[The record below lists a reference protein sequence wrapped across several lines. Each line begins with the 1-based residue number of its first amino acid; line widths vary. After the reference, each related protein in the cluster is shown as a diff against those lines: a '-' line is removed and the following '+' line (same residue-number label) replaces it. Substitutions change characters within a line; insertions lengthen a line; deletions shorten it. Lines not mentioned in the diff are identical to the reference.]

1 MMAWETLRA
10 YMRTEFDLVADEAMA
25 LTLAWS
31 FEGDVIQHEWL
42 VHVVAR
48 GVSHVAIVCPVVHE
62 SALPPRAALVHNTT
76 LAVGALALD
85 GEIYVI
91 REVLPLDALT
101 FPALRRACELVAHEA
116 ARLRVNAIA
125 PVAHSESPA

>member
-1 MMAWETLRA
+1 MMDWDTLRA
-10 YMRTEFDLVADEAMA
+10 HMRASFELIADETMA
-25 LTLAWS
+25 ITLAWS
-31 FEGDVIQHEWL
+31 FEGTLQHEWL

-48 GVSHVAIVCPVVHE
+48 GVSHVAIVCPVAHE
-62 SALPPRAALVHNTT
+62 SALPLRAALVHNTT